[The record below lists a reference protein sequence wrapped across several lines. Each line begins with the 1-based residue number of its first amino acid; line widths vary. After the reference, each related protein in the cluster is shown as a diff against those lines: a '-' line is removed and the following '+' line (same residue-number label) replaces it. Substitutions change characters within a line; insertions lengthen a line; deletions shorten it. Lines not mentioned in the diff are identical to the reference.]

1 MVLGYLAL
9 SALWILVSD
18 RALEWLLEGPEQRMI
33 VGTLKD
39 WLFVAVTAALL
50 YRLLRRQSP
59 TADAAPAQAAAGRSV
74 FWPLF
79 LLALAVVAC
88 TLVAIDAEF
97 RHHRDVE
104 TARLQTIAEV
114 KSRQIDDWLQ
124 ERRNDADFIAVDTRL
139 AAVYQRWAMRRG
151 AADRAEMVARLQQY
165 RVAKDYATVILA
177 DAEGRPIWSS
187 EGGDLVADA
196 SLMAA
201 VKHAV
206 SQRQVRQPNLH
217 RDATG
222 RARLDFIAPLAG
234 LDGRPSSAVILRT
247 DPAAYLYPL
256 LQSWPVPSAS
266 AETLLFRREA
276 DQVAYINDLR
286 HERDAAGRFRMPIA
300 TEKLL
305 AAQVLRGETVPGK
318 LFEGEDYRGRHVVGV
333 VRAILS
339 TDWFVIAKIER
350 AEMYTEAWRG
360 ALWLVMAGLLV
371 LFMLA
376 SAAFF
381 WRQRQALGESLRQR
395 EHQAEKLRAFELF
408 ENLVRSTD
416 DAITVKDVNGRYLLF
431 NPGASR
437 IFGRREDEIL
447 GRDASALVSPDQA
460 ARVKALDQE
469 LRESDTLRTVEEAYT
484 TEAGQIVLQSTKGP
498 LHDADG
504 RVVGTFAIARDITER
519 KQMELALETS
529 AVSLRH
535 ALSRAQLLVESALDA
550 VVSMDQEGRVVSW
563 NSSAEAMFLY
573 PAEKAMGQ
581 LMGDLIV
588 PPEFR
593 ERHNAGL
600 ARFVAT
606 GEQRMVGRTMEI
618 SAMRAD
624 GSLFPIELTLGAMQ
638 DGAGYLFTA
647 YIRDITDRKHFEN
660 GIRASEQR
668 FRDLVNTTDGIVW
681 EADAE
686 TFEFTFVSE
695 QAERL
700 LGYPAA
706 EWARPGFWL
715 EHMHPEDAAWAPEY
729 CAACTGRLEP
739 HKFEYR
745 LIARDGSTVWLH
757 DTVTVVEQDGK
768 PRWLRGIMLDI
779 TERKQ
784 ADEMLRKLSLAVE
797 QSPESI
803 VITNVNAKIEY
814 VNEAFT
820 HATGYSREE
829 VLGKNPRILH
839 SGKTPRE
846 TYESMWASLSSGQPW
861 KGEFF
866 NRRRN
871 GEEYVEFAIVTPIR
885 QPDGTITHYVA
896 VKEDITEKRRVGRE
910 LDEHRHHL
918 EELVAKRTAQLDEAR
933 EKAEAANV
941 AKSAF
946 LANMS
951 HEIRTPMNAIV
962 GLTYILRRT
971 QPTPEQ
977 ADKLEKIGEAAEHLL
992 SIINDILDL
1001 SKIEAGKLAL
1011 EQTDFSPSAIL
1022 DHTRSLIAE
1031 QANAKGIAV
1040 DVDCTGVPVWLRGD
1054 PTRLRQALLNFAGN
1068 AVKFTRAGEIRLR
1081 ARLLADDAD
1090 GVLIRFEVADTGI
1103 GIPEEHLSKLFQAF
1117 VQADTSTTR
1126 TYGGTGLGLAISR
1139 RLANMMGGDAG
1150 VDSEVGKGST
1160 FWFTVRLQHGHGI
1173 VPVLHVE
1180 SEVEDERPETTLRR
1194 QHGGAR
1200 LLLAED
1206 NAVNREVAIEL
1217 IHAAGLA
1224 ADTARNGRE
1233 ALAKASN
1240 IAYDL
1245 ILMDMQMPQ
1254 MNGLD
1259 AARAIRALPTHADVP
1274 ILAMTAN
1281 AFNEDRE
1288 ACMEAGM
1295 NDFVPKPVNPE
1306 QFYATLVKWLPPPA
1320 PAAEE
1325 PEPKAPPKL
1334 NDEDR
1339 KRHLARIHGLD
1350 LTAGLATMR
1359 GNVAKYSR
1367 LLQLFADGYQGHGDQ
1382 IFSLLGTG
1390 DLEAL
1395 GPVVHSLRGASGM
1408 LGAKA
1413 LSEAANKVLQALE
1426 DDASAEDVGCLCV
1439 DVAEGLRRLIEGI
1452 RLHAIDQPPEHAIAE
1467 PPAHVVEVLGKLE
1480 TLLEQGD
1487 MAASYLAR
1495 DEAELLGSVLGESAT
1510 VLQAR
1515 IDAFDYESAAATLR
1529 EYRQHVPA
1537 PALPAA

>member
-9 SALWILVSD
+9 GALWILVSD
-18 RALEWLLEGPEQRMI
+18 RAVEWLVTDPAQRMI
-33 VGTLKD
+33 AGTLKG

-50 YRLLRRQSP
+50 YLLLRRQSRA
-59 TADAAPAQAAAGRSV
+59 ADAAPAEAAAGRSI
-74 FWPLF
+74 FWPLV
-79 LLALAVVAC
+79 LLSLAVVAS

-104 TARLQTIAEV
+104 AARLQTIAEV

-124 ERRNDADFIAVDTRL
+124 ERRNDAEFIAVDTRL
-139 AAVYQRWAMRRG
+139 AAAYQRWARQG
-151 AADRAEMVARLQQY
+151 NSADRAEMVTFLQQY
-165 RVAKDYATVILA
+165 RFAKDYVAVILVDA
-177 DAEGRPIWSS
+177 DGRPVWNS
-187 EGGDLVADA
+187 EGGELAADA
-196 SLMAA
+196 SLIAA
-201 VKHAV
+201 VKHAMGQQVV
-206 SQRQVRQPNLH
+206 SQPNIH
-217 RDATG
+217 RDAAG
-222 RARLDFIAPLAG
+222 RPRLDFIAPLTG
-234 LDGRPSSAVILRT
+234 PDGRSSSAVILRT

-266 AETLLFRREA
+266 AEILLFHREG

-286 HERDAAGRFRMPIA
+286 HERDAAGRLRMPIA

-305 AAQVLRGETVPGK
+305 PAQVLRGETVPGK
-318 LFEGEDYRGRHVVGV
+318 LFEGEDYRGRPVVGV

-339 TDWFVIAKIER
+339 TDWFLIAKIER

-360 ALWLVMAGLLV
+360 ALWLALAGLLI

-376 SAAFF
+376 SAAYA
-381 WRQRQALGESLRQR
+381 WRQRQTLGESLRQR

-416 DAITVKDVNGRYLLF
+416 DAITVKDVNDRYLLF
-431 NPGASR
+431 NPGAGR
-437 IFGRREDEIL
+437 IFGRREEDVL
-447 GRDASALVSPDQA
+447 GRDASALVPPDQA
-460 ARVKALDQE
+460 ARVKALDKE
-469 LRESDTLRTVEEAYT
+469 LRETNSSRTVEESYT

-498 LHDADG
+498 LHDAEG
-504 RVVGTFAIARDITER
+504 RVVGTFSVARDITQR
-519 KQMELALETS
+519 KQMEMALAAST
-529 AVSLRH
+529 ASLRQ

-573 PAEKAMGQ
+573 PAEKALGQQMGE
-581 LMGDLIV
+581 LIV

-600 ARFVAT
+600 ARFIAT
-606 GEQRMVGRTMEI
+606 GEQHVVGKTLEM

-624 GSLFPIELTLGAMQ
+624 GSQFPIELTIGAMR
-638 DGAGYLFTA
+638 DGDGSLFTA
-647 YIRDITDRKHFEN
+647 YIRDITERKHFEN

-668 FRDLVNTTDGIVW
+668 FRDLVNTTEGIVW

-686 TFEFTFVSE
+686 TFVFTFVSD

-706 EWARPGFWL
+706 EWTKPGFWVA
-715 EHMHPEDAAWAPEY
+715 HMHPEDAAWAPEY
-729 CAACTGRLEP
+729 CVACTGRLER

-757 DTVTVVEQDGK
+757 NTVTVVEQDSK

-803 VITNVNAKIEY
+803 VITNVNARIEY

-820 HATGYSREE
+820 RATGYTREE
-829 VLGKNPRILH
+829 VIGKNPRVLH

-846 TYESMWASLSSGQPW
+846 TYEDMWATLTQGRPW

-866 NRRRN
+866 NRRKD

-885 QPDGTITHYVA
+885 QPDGTVTHYVA
-896 VKEDITEKRRVGRE
+896 VKEDITEKRRIGKE
-910 LDEHRHHL
+910 LDQHRHHL

-1031 QANAKGIAV
+1031 QANAKGIAIEV
-1040 DVDCTGVPVWLRGD
+1040 DSAGVPVWLRGD

-1068 AVKFTRAGEIRLR
+1068 AVKFTRAGEIRLS
-1081 ARLLADDAD
+1081 ARLLADDAE

-1150 VDSEVGKGST
+1150 VESEVGKGST

-1173 VPVLHVE
+1173 VPVLHVD
-1180 SEVEDERPETTLRR
+1180 SAVEDERPETVLRR
-1194 QHGGAR
+1194 HHGGAR

-1245 ILMDMQMPQ
+1245 ILMDVQMPQ

-1306 QFYATLVKWLPPPA
+1306 QFYAALVKWLPPPA
-1320 PAAEE
+1320 PGAAE

-1334 NDEDR
+1334 NDDDR

-1350 LTAGLATMR
+1350 LSAGLATMR

-1367 LLQLFADGYQGHGDQ
+1367 LLLLFAEGYQGHGDQ
-1382 IFSLLGTG
+1382 MSSLLRAG

-1395 GPVVHSLRGASGM
+1395 GPVIHSLRGASGM

-1413 LSEAANKVLQALE
+1413 LSEAANTVLQALE
-1426 DDASAEDVGCLCV
+1426 GDASAEEVGRLCAA
-1439 DVAEGLRRLIEGI
+1439 VAGDLHRLIEGI
-1452 RLHAIDQPPEHAIAE
+1452 LLHAVDQPPEHAIAE
-1467 PPAHVVEVLGKLE
+1467 PPARVVEVLGKLE